1 MKTTLEYFYSVSG
14 KPVPDRLENFKAI
27 LFAYGETPSITV
39 DKACTTGIS
48 VTGATGVGINIAGAT
63 AAYAIQITASGG
75 SAIGIFGGAWD
86 YGVNIAGTIDIGVI
100 IGDCTTQG
108 IMLGSSGGVSSA
120 SGLLM
125 GIGTSANPATTS
137 VAAANFVE
145 IRCQTTA
152 ASGGGR
158 GIYVRYDIN
167 ADGTS
172 TGEAIRG
179 LLMVSKAVGS
189 FTGVSGGVEF
199 DNTNGAISGSAT
211 GGSFTMLINAGGQ
224 STGGLYG
231 ASVIMHMGGTGGPP
245 TNHAPLEVRVA
256 GNATGAAKVLNAISF
271 AVPDCAD
278 SGGGEMISPGTSMG
292 TVTGTIRVLVNGAVR
307 FLPYYSHE
315 GHA

>member
-1 MKTTLEYFYSVSG
+1 MKATLKYFYSLSG
-14 KPVPDRLENFKAI
+14 QPVPDRFENFKTN
-27 LFAYGETPSITV
+27 LFAYGETPSITI
-39 DKACTTGIS
+39 DKACTTGVSI
-48 VTGATGVGINIAGAT
+48 TGATGIGINI
-63 AAYAIQITASGG
+63 GG
-75 SAIGIFGGAWD
+75 
-86 YGVNIAGTIDIGVI
+86 TP
-100 IGDCTTQG
+100 TQG
-108 IMLGSSGGVSSA
+108 IKLGNCGGASSA

-125 GIGTSANPATTS
+125 GIGTSASPATTS

-145 IRCQTTA
+145 IRCQTKAT
-152 ASGGGR
+152 SGGGR
-158 GIYVRYDIN
+158 GIYVRYDIA
-167 ADGTS
+167 ADGSS

-199 DNTNGAISGSAT
+199 HNTEGAISGSAT
-211 GGSFTMLINAGGQ
+211 GGSFTMLINAAGQ
-224 STGGLYG
+224 SGGGLYG

-278 SGGGEMISPGTSMG
+278 AGGGEMISPGTSMG
-292 TVTGTIRVLVNGAVR
+292 TVTGTIRVLINGAAR
-307 FLPYYSHE
+307 FIPYYSHE